1 MSRDASIL
9 ASTQLKPINLSKPP
23 NHAVIILASGLSL
36 RLGQAKQLLCKD
48 GEPLICFMTKLAL
61 STKPQAIIIVIPDNQ
76 PSIASAMNELA
87 FQYSMIQMVVNPTP
101 EIGMAYSLNLAIEA
115 VTQLTGSL
123 IERVVIMG
131 VDQVLLDE
139 QHLVKLLADK
149 RSVVAS
155 AYGSWQQTFHLN
167 NMNLNETSAATVLK
181 QNIIGLPLTID
192 CDLLREWQALLVGD
206 KGLRYLIRG
215 LPPSQI
221 STVVNHQLSYDID
234 TPEQLAHAKQKGW
247 LDK

>member
-87 FQYSMIQMVVNPTP
+87 FQYSMIQMVVNSTP
-101 EIGMAYSLNLAIEA
+101 EIGMAYSLDLAIEA
-115 VTQLTGSL
+115 VTQLTSSL
-123 IERVVIMG
+123 IERVLIMG

-139 QHLVKLLADK
+139 QHLAKLLADK

-155 AYGSWQQTFHLN
+155 AYSSWQYSN
-167 NMNLNETSAATVLK
+167 NMNLNETSAATALK

-192 CDLLREWQALLVGD
+192 YDLLREWQALLVGD

-221 STVVNHQLSYDID
+221 STVVNNQLSYDID

>member
-115 VTQLTGSL
+115 VTQLTSSL

-139 QHLVKLLADK
+139 QHLMGLLAGK
-149 RSVVAS
+149 ELVVAS
-155 AYGSWQQTFHLN
+155 EYSSWQHLN

-192 CDLLREWQALLVGD
+192 YDLLREWQALLVGD

-221 STVVNHQLSYDID
+221 STVVNNQLSYDID

>member
-1 MSRDASIL
+1 MSSDASIL

-23 NHAVIILASGLSL
+23 NHVVIILASGLSL

-76 PSIASAMNELA
+76 PLIASAMNELA
-87 FQYSMIQMVVNPTP
+87 FQYSRIQMVVNSTP
-101 EIGMAYSLNLAIEA
+101 EIGMAYSLNLAIES
-115 VTQLTGSL
+115 VSRLTNSSIDHVL
-123 IERVVIMG
+123 IMG

-155 AYGSWQQTFHLN
+155 AYGSWQYSN

-192 CDLLREWQALLVGD
+192 CNLLREWQALLVGD

>member
-1 MSRDASIL
+1 MSSDASIL

-76 PSIASAMNELA
+76 PLIASAMDELA

-101 EIGMAYSLNLAIEA
+101 EIGMAYSLTLAIEA
-115 VTQLTGSL
+115 VTQLTSSL
-123 IERVVIMG
+123 IERVLIMG

-139 QHLVKLLADK
+139 QHLAKLLADK

-155 AYGSWQQTFHLN
+155 AYSSWQYSN
-167 NMNLNETSAATVLK
+167 NMNLNKTSAATVLK

-206 KGLRYLIRG
+206 KGLRYLIRE
-215 LPPSQI
+215 LKPSQI

>member
-1 MSRDASIL
+1 M
-9 ASTQLKPINLSKPP
+9 NLSKPP

-87 FQYSMIQMVVNPTP
+87 FQYSMIQMVVNSTP

-115 VTQLTGSL
+115 VTQLTSSL

-139 QHLVKLLADK
+139 QHLAKLLADK

-155 AYGSWQQTFHLN
+155 AYSSWQYSN
-167 NMNLNETSAATVLK
+167 NMNLNETSAATALK

-206 KGLRYLIRG
+206 KGLRYLIRE
-215 LPPSQI
+215 LKPSQI

-234 TPEQLAHAKQKGW
+234 TPEQLAYAKQQGW

>member
-1 MSRDASIL
+1 MSSDSYLSMPIH
-9 ASTQLKPINLSKPP
+9 LKPTNPLNLS

-76 PSIASAMNELA
+76 PLIASAMNELA

-101 EIGMAYSLNLAIEA
+101 EIGMAYSLTLAIEA
-115 VTQLTGSL
+115 VTQLTSSL

-139 QHLVKLLADK
+139 QHLAKLLADK

-155 AYGSWQQTFHLN
+155 TYGSWQHLN
-167 NMNLNETSAATVLK
+167 NRSLNETSAATALK
-181 QNIIGLPLTID
+181 QNVIGLPLTID

-221 STVVNHQLSYDID
+221 STVVNNQLSYDID

>member
-115 VTQLTGSL
+115 VTQLTSSL

-131 VDQVLLDE
+131 IDQVLLDE
-139 QHLVKLLADK
+139 QHLAKLLADK

-155 AYGSWQQTFHLN
+155 AYSSWQYSN
-167 NMNLNETSAATVLK
+167 NMNLNETSTATALK
-181 QNIIGLPLTID
+181 HNIIGLPLTID

-221 STVVNHQLSYDID
+221 STVVNNQLSYDID

>member
-115 VTQLTGSL
+115 VTQLTSSL

-131 VDQVLLDE
+131 IDQVLLDE
-139 QHLVKLLADK
+139 QHLAKLLADK

-155 AYGSWQQTFHLN
+155 AYSSWQYSN
-167 NMNLNETSAATVLK
+167 NMNLNETSTATALK
-181 QNIIGLPLTID
+181 HNIIGLPLTID

-206 KGLRYLIRG
+206 KGLRYLIRE
-215 LPPSQI
+215 LKPSQI
-221 STVVNHQLSYDID
+221 STVVNNQLSYDID

>member
-87 FQYSMIQMVVNPTP
+87 FQYSMIQMVVNSTP

-115 VTQLTGSL
+115 VTQLTSSL

-139 QHLVKLLADK
+139 QHLMGLLAGK
-149 RSVVAS
+149 ELVVAS
-155 AYGSWQQTFHLN
+155 EYSSWQHLN

-192 CDLLREWQALLVGD
+192 YDLLREWQALLVGD

-221 STVVNHQLSYDID
+221 STVVNHQMSYDID

>member
-1 MSRDASIL
+1 MSSDASIL

-23 NHAVIILASGLSL
+23 NHVVIILASGLSL

-101 EIGMAYSLNLAIEA
+101 EIGMAYSLDLAIEA
-115 VTQLTGSL
+115 VTQLTSSL
-123 IERVVIMG
+123 IERVLIMG

-139 QHLVKLLADK
+139 QHLAKLLADK

-155 AYGSWQQTFHLN
+155 TYGSWQHLN
-167 NMNLNETSAATVLK
+167 NMNLNETSAATALK

-206 KGLRYLIRG
+206 KGLRYLIRE
-215 LPPSQI
+215 LKPSQI
-221 STVVNHQLSYDID
+221 STVVNNQLSYDID

>member
-1 MSRDASIL
+1 MSSATSIL

-115 VTQLTGSL
+115 VTQLTSSL

-131 VDQVLLDE
+131 IDQVLLDE
-139 QHLVKLLADK
+139 QHLAKLLADK

-155 AYGSWQQTFHLN
+155 AYSSWQYSN

-192 CDLLREWQALLVGD
+192 CDLLREWQALLLGD

-221 STVVNHQLSYDID
+221 STVVNHQMSYDID

>member
-48 GEPLICFMTKLAL
+48 GEPLICFITKLAL

-87 FQYSMIQMVVNPTP
+87 FQYSMIQMVVNSTP

-115 VTQLTGSL
+115 VTQLTISL

-139 QHLVKLLADK
+139 QHLAKLLADK

-155 AYGSWQQTFHLN
+155 VYSSWQHLN
-167 NMNLNETSAATVLK
+167 NRNLNETSAATVLK

-192 CDLLREWQALLVGD
+192 YDLLREWQALLVGD
-206 KGLRYLIRG
+206 KGLRYLIRE
-215 LPPSQI
+215 LKPSQI

>member
-1 MSRDASIL
+1 MSSDVSIL

-115 VTQLTGSL
+115 VTQLTSSL

-131 VDQVLLDE
+131 IDQVLLDE
-139 QHLVKLLADK
+139 QHLAKLLADK

-155 AYGSWQQTFHLN
+155 AYSSWQYSN
-167 NMNLNETSAATVLK
+167 NMNLNKTSAATVLK

-206 KGLRYLIRG
+206 KGLRYLIRE
-215 LPPSQI
+215 LKPSQI

>member
-1 MSRDASIL
+1 
-9 ASTQLKPINLSKPP
+9 
-23 NHAVIILASGLSL
+23 
-36 RLGQAKQLLCKD
+36 
-48 GEPLICFMTKLAL
+48 
-61 STKPQAIIIVIPDNQ
+61 
-76 PSIASAMNELA
+76 
-87 FQYSMIQMVVNPTP
+87 
-101 EIGMAYSLNLAIEA
+101 
-115 VTQLTGSL
+115 
-123 IERVVIMG
+123 MG
-131 VDQVLLDE
+131 IDQVLLDE
-139 QHLVKLLADK
+139 QHLAKLLADK

-155 AYGSWQQTFHLN
+155 TYGSWQHLN
-167 NMNLNETSAATVLK
+167 NRSLNETSAATALK

-221 STVVNHQLSYDID
+221 STVVNNQLSYDID

>member
-101 EIGMAYSLNLAIEA
+101 EIGMAYSLDLAIEA
-115 VTQLTGSL
+115 VTQLTSSL

-139 QHLVKLLADK
+139 QHLAKLLADK

-155 AYGSWQQTFHLN
+155 AYSSWQYSN
-167 NMNLNETSAATVLK
+167 NMNLNETSAVTALK

-221 STVVNHQLSYDID
+221 STVVNNQLSYDID

>member
-1 MSRDASIL
+1 MSSDASIL

-87 FQYSMIQMVVNPTP
+87 FQYSMTQMVVNPTP

-115 VTQLTGSL
+115 VTQLTSSL

-131 VDQVLLDE
+131 IDQVLLDE
-139 QHLVKLLADK
+139 QHLAKLLADK

-155 AYGSWQQTFHLN
+155 AYSSWQYSN
-167 NMNLNETSAATVLK
+167 NMNLNETSAVTALK

-221 STVVNHQLSYDID
+221 STVVNNQLSYDID

>member
-76 PSIASAMNELA
+76 PSIASAINELA

-101 EIGMAYSLNLAIEA
+101 EIGMAYSLNLAIDA
-115 VTQLTGSL
+115 VMQLTSSL

-139 QHLVKLLADK
+139 QHLMGLLAGK
-149 RSVVAS
+149 ELVVAS
-155 AYGSWQQTFHLN
+155 EYSSWQHLN
-167 NMNLNETSAATVLK
+167 NMNLNETSAATALK

-206 KGLRYLIRG
+206 KGLRYLIRE
-215 LPPSQI
+215 LKPSQI

-234 TPEQLAHAKQKGW
+234 TPEQLAYAKQQGW

>member
-9 ASTQLKPINLSKPP
+9 ASTQLKPINLSNPP
-23 NHAVIILASGLSL
+23 NHVVIILASGLSL

-61 STKPQAIIIVIPDNQ
+61 STKPQAVIIVIPDNQ
-76 PSIASAMNELA
+76 PSIASAMNALA
-87 FQYSMIQMVVNPTP
+87 FQYSMIQMVVNSTP
-101 EIGMAYSLNLAIEA
+101 EIGMAYSLNLAIEP
-115 VTQLTGSL
+115 VTQLTNSL
-123 IERVVIMG
+123 IDRVVIMG

-139 QHLVKLLADK
+139 HHLAKLLAYK

-155 AYGSWQQTFHLN
+155 SYGSWQYSN
-167 NMNLNETSAATVLK
+167 NMNLNETSAVTALK

-221 STVVNHQLSYDID
+221 STVVNNQLSYDID
-234 TPEQLAHAKQKGW
+234 TPEHLAHAKQKGW

>member
-23 NHAVIILASGLSL
+23 NHAVVILASGLSL

-87 FQYSMIQMVVNPTP
+87 FQYSMIQMVVNSTP
-101 EIGMAYSLNLAIEA
+101 EIGMAYSLDLAIEA
-115 VTQLTGSL
+115 VTQLTSSL
-123 IERVVIMG
+123 IERVLIMG

-139 QHLVKLLADK
+139 QHLAKLLADK

-155 AYGSWQQTFHLN
+155 TYGSWQYSN

-221 STVVNHQLSYDID
+221 STVVNNQLSYDID
-234 TPEQLAHAKQKGW
+234 TPEQLAHAKQQGW

>member
-9 ASTQLKPINLSKPP
+9 ASTQLKPINLSNPP
-23 NHAVIILASGLSL
+23 NHVVIILASGLSL

-61 STKPQAIIIVIPDNQ
+61 STKPQAVIIVIPDNQ
-76 PSIASAMNELA
+76 PSIASAMNALA
-87 FQYSMIQMVVNPTP
+87 FQYSMIQMVVNSTP
-101 EIGMAYSLNLAIEA
+101 EIGMAYSLNLAIEP
-115 VTQLTGSL
+115 VTQLTNSL
-123 IERVVIMG
+123 IDRVVIMG

-139 QHLVKLLADK
+139 HHLAKLLAYK

-155 AYGSWQQTFHLN
+155 SYGSWQYSN
-167 NMNLNETSAATVLK
+167 NMNLNETSAATALK

-221 STVVNHQLSYDID
+221 STVVNNQLSYDID
-234 TPEQLAHAKQKGW
+234 TPKQLAHAKQKGW

>member
-9 ASTQLKPINLSKPP
+9 ASTQLKPINLSNPP
-23 NHAVIILASGLSL
+23 NHVVIILSSGLSL

-61 STKPQAIIIVIPDNQ
+61 STKPQAVIIVIPDNQ
-76 PSIASAMNELA
+76 PSIASAMNALA
-87 FQYSMIQMVVNPTP
+87 FQYSMIQMVVNSTP
-101 EIGMAYSLNLAIEA
+101 EIGMAYSLNLAIEP
-115 VTQLTGSL
+115 VTQLTNSL
-123 IERVVIMG
+123 IDRVVIMG

-139 QHLVKLLADK
+139 HHLAKLLAYK

-155 AYGSWQQTFHLN
+155 SYGSWQYSN
-167 NMNLNETSAATVLK
+167 NMNLNETSAVTALK

-221 STVVNHQLSYDID
+221 STVVNNQLSYDID

>member
-1 MSRDASIL
+1 MSSDASIL
-9 ASTQLKPINLSKPP
+9 ASTQLKPINLSKSP
-23 NHAVIILASGLSL
+23 NHAIIILASGLSL

-76 PSIASAMNELA
+76 PLIASAMNELA
-87 FQYSMIQMVVNPTP
+87 FQYSMIQIVVNSTP
-101 EIGMAYSLNLAIEA
+101 EIGMAYSLTLAIEA
-115 VTQLTGSL
+115 VTQLTSSL

-139 QHLVKLLADK
+139 QHLMGLLAGK

-155 AYGSWQQTFHLN
+155 AYGSWQYSN
-167 NMNLNETSAATVLK
+167 NMNLNETSAATALK

-206 KGLRYLIRG
+206 KGLRYLIRE
-215 LPPSQI
+215 LKPSQI
-221 STVVNHQLSYDID
+221 STVVNNQLSYDID
-234 TPEQLAHAKQKGW
+234 NPEQLAHAKQKGW

>member
-87 FQYSMIQMVVNPTP
+87 FQYSMIQMVVNSTP
-101 EIGMAYSLNLAIEA
+101 EIGMAYSLDLAIEA
-115 VTQLTGSL
+115 VTQLTSSL
-123 IERVVIMG
+123 IERVLIMG

-139 QHLVKLLADK
+139 QHLAKLLADK

-155 AYGSWQQTFHLN
+155 AYSSWQHLN
-167 NMNLNETSAATVLK
+167 NRNLNETSAATALK

-192 CDLLREWQALLVGD
+192 YDVLREWQALLVGD
-206 KGLRYLIRG
+206 KGLRYLIRE
-215 LPPSQI
+215 LKPSQI
-221 STVVNHQLSYDID
+221 STVVNNQLSYDID

>member
-87 FQYSMIQMVVNPTP
+87 FQYSMIQMVVNSTP
-101 EIGMAYSLNLAIEA
+101 EIGMAYSLDLAIEA
-115 VTQLTGSL
+115 VTQLTSSL
-123 IERVVIMG
+123 IERVLIMG

-139 QHLVKLLADK
+139 QHLAKLLADK

-155 AYGSWQQTFHLN
+155 AYSSWQYSN
-167 NMNLNETSAATVLK
+167 NMNLNETSAATALK
-181 QNIIGLPLTID
+181 QNVIGLPLTID

-221 STVVNHQLSYDID
+221 STVVNNQLSYDID

>member
-1 MSRDASIL
+1 MSSDVSIL

-87 FQYSMIQMVVNPTP
+87 FQYSMIQMVVNSTP
-101 EIGMAYSLNLAIEA
+101 EIGMAYSLNLAIDA
-115 VTQLTGSL
+115 VTQLTSSL
-123 IERVVIMG
+123 IERVLIMG

-139 QHLVKLLADK
+139 QHLAKLLADK

-155 AYGSWQQTFHLN
+155 AYGSWQHSN
-167 NMNLNETSAATVLK
+167 NMNLNETSATTALK

-206 KGLRYLIRG
+206 KGLRYLIRD
-215 LPPSQI
+215 LKPSQI
-221 STVVNHQLSYDID
+221 STVVNNQLSYDID

>member
-1 MSRDASIL
+1 MTCDPSNL
-9 ASTQLKPINLSKPP
+9 ASTQLKPTSPLRRS
-23 NHAVIILASGLSL
+23 NHAVIILASGLSR
-36 RLGQAKQLLCKD
+36 RLGQAKQLLYKA

-61 STKPQAIIIVIPDNQ
+61 FTKPQAIIIVIPDNQ
-76 PSIASAMNELA
+76 PLIASAMNELA

-101 EIGMAYSLNLAIEA
+101 EIGMAYSLDLAIEA
-115 VTQLTGSL
+115 VTQLTSSL

-167 NMNLNETSAATVLK
+167 NMNLNETSAATALK

-206 KGLRYLIRG
+206 KGCVI
-215 LPPSQI
+215 
-221 STVVNHQLSYDID
+221 
-234 TPEQLAHAKQKGW
+234 
-247 LDK
+247 

>member
-1 MSRDASIL
+1 MSSDASIL

-87 FQYSMIQMVVNPTP
+87 FQYSMIQMVVNLTP
-101 EIGMAYSLNLAIEA
+101 EIGMAYSLNLAIDA
-115 VTQLTGSL
+115 VTKLTSSL
-123 IERVVIMG
+123 IERIVIMS

-139 QHLVKLLADK
+139 QHLAKLLADK

-155 AYGSWQQTFHLN
+155 AYGSWQYSN

-221 STVVNHQLSYDID
+221 STVVNNQLSYDID
-234 TPEQLAHAKQKGW
+234 TPEQLAYAKQQGW

>member
-1 MSRDASIL
+1 MSSDVSIL

-115 VTQLTGSL
+115 VTQLTSSL

-131 VDQVLLDE
+131 IDQVLLDE
-139 QHLVKLLADK
+139 QHLAKLLADK

-155 AYGSWQQTFHLN
+155 AYSSWQYSN
-167 NMNLNETSAATVLK
+167 NMNLNETSTATALK
-181 QNIIGLPLTID
+181 HNIIGLPLTID

-206 KGLRYLIRG
+206 KGLRYLIRE
-215 LPPSQI
+215 LKPSQI

>member
-87 FQYSMIQMVVNPTP
+87 FQYSMIQMVVNSTP
-101 EIGMAYSLNLAIEA
+101 EIGMAYSLDLAIEA
-115 VTQLTGSL
+115 VTQLTSSL

-139 QHLVKLLADK
+139 QHLAKLLADK

-155 AYGSWQQTFHLN
+155 TYGSWQHSN
-167 NMNLNETSAATVLK
+167 NMNLNETSAATALK

-221 STVVNHQLSYDID
+221 STVVNNQLSYDID

>member
-1 MSRDASIL
+1 MSSDASIL

-115 VTQLTGSL
+115 VTQLTSSL

-131 VDQVLLDE
+131 IDQVLLDE
-139 QHLVKLLADK
+139 QHLAKLLADK

-155 AYGSWQQTFHLN
+155 AYGSWQHSN
-167 NMNLNETSAATVLK
+167 NMNLNETSAATALK

-221 STVVNHQLSYDID
+221 STVVNNQLSYDID

>member
-76 PSIASAMNELA
+76 PSIASVMNELA
-87 FQYSMIQMVVNPTP
+87 FQYSMIQMVVNSTP
-101 EIGMAYSLNLAIEA
+101 EIGMAYSLDLAIEA
-115 VTQLTGSL
+115 VTQLTSSL
-123 IERVVIMG
+123 IERVLIMG

-139 QHLVKLLADK
+139 QHLMGLLAGK
-149 RSVVAS
+149 ELVVAS
-155 AYGSWQQTFHLN
+155 EYSSWQHLN
-167 NMNLNETSAATVLK
+167 NMNLNETSAATALK

-221 STVVNHQLSYDID
+221 STVVNNQLSYDID

>member
-87 FQYSMIQMVVNPTP
+87 FQYSMIQMVVNSRP
-101 EIGMAYSLNLAIEA
+101 EIGMAYSLDLAIEA
-115 VTQLTGSL
+115 VTQLTSSL
-123 IERVVIMG
+123 IERVLIMG

-139 QHLVKLLADK
+139 QHLAKLLADK

-155 AYGSWQQTFHLN
+155 TYGSWQYSN
-167 NMNLNETSAATVLK
+167 NMNLNETSAATALK

-192 CDLLREWQALLVGD
+192 YDLLREWQALLVGD

-221 STVVNHQLSYDID
+221 STVVNNQLSYDID

>member
-1 MSRDASIL
+1 MSSDAFIL

-76 PSIASAMNELA
+76 PSIASAMDELA
-87 FQYSMIQMVVNPTP
+87 FQYSMIQMVVNSTP
-101 EIGMAYSLNLAIEA
+101 EIGMAYSLNLAIEP
-115 VTQLTGSL
+115 VTQLTNSL
-123 IERVVIMG
+123 IDRVVIMG

-139 QHLVKLLADK
+139 HHLAKLLAYK

-155 AYGSWQQTFHLN
+155 SYGSWQYSN

-192 CDLLREWQALLVGD
+192 CDLLREWQALLLGD

-215 LPPSQI
+215 LKPSQI

>member
-87 FQYSMIQMVVNPTP
+87 FQYSMIQMVVNSTP
-101 EIGMAYSLNLAIEA
+101 EIGMAYSLDLAIEA
-115 VTQLTGSL
+115 VTQLTSSL
-123 IERVVIMG
+123 IERVLIMG

-139 QHLVKLLADK
+139 QHLAKLLADK

-155 AYGSWQQTFHLN
+155 AYSSWQYSN
-167 NMNLNETSAATVLK
+167 NMNLNETSAATALK

-221 STVVNHQLSYDID
+221 STVVNNQLSYDID

>member
-87 FQYSMIQMVVNPTP
+87 FQYSMIQMVVNSTP
-101 EIGMAYSLNLAIEA
+101 EIGMAYSLDLAIEA
-115 VTQLTGSL
+115 VTQLTSSL
-123 IERVVIMG
+123 IERVLIMG

-149 RSVVAS
+149 RFVVAS
-155 AYGSWQQTFHLN
+155 TYGSWQHLN
-167 NMNLNETSAATVLK
+167 NMNLNETSAATALK

-206 KGLRYLIRG
+206 KGLRYLIRE
-215 LPPSQI
+215 LKPSQI
-221 STVVNHQLSYDID
+221 STVVNNQLSYDID
-234 TPEQLAHAKQKGW
+234 TPKQLAHAKQKGW

>member
-9 ASTQLKPINLSKPP
+9 ASMQLKPINLSKPP

-76 PSIASAMNELA
+76 PSIASAMDELA

-115 VTQLTGSL
+115 VMQLTSSL
-123 IERVVIMG
+123 IERVLIMG

-155 AYGSWQQTFHLN
+155 TYGSWQHLN
-167 NMNLNETSAATVLK
+167 NMNLNETFAATALK
-181 QNIIGLPLTID
+181 QNVIGLPLTID

-221 STVVNHQLSYDID
+221 STVVNNQLSYDID

>member
-1 MSRDASIL
+1 MSSDAFIL

-115 VTQLTGSL
+115 VTQLTSSL

-131 VDQVLLDE
+131 IDQVLLDE
-139 QHLVKLLADK
+139 QHLAKLLADK

-155 AYGSWQQTFHLN
+155 AYSSWQYSN
-167 NMNLNETSAATVLK
+167 NMNLNETSTATALK
-181 QNIIGLPLTID
+181 HNIIGLPLTID

-206 KGLRYLIRG
+206 KGLRYLIRE
-215 LPPSQI
+215 LKPSQI
-221 STVVNHQLSYDID
+221 STVVNNQLSYDID